1 MELGREDA
9 RPTRSRSARVA
20 TRDVQERARARKQL
34 VTVVSH
40 DLKNPLAT
48 IDLAACFLL
57 EELVPEDAGHE
68 PAREQLRAIR
78 RAVNGMFRLI
88 HDLLD
93 VAVIEAGQFPV
104 ARVPLAPDEQVA
116 DALELLRPIATA
128 KRVALVAT
136 VSPPLPPVAADR
148 DRVLQVFSNL
158 GGNAIKFTPA
168 KGRVEIVA
176 TVQDAA
182 VHFAV
187 RDTGAGIAPDDLP
200 HLFDRFWQV
209 DKKARAGVGLGLAI
223 AKGIVEA
230 HGGRL
235 GVESELGRGSCFTF
249 TLPVATS
256 VAIDD
261 EEACRRSTSEA
272 FAAPS
277 ETRT

>member
-20 TRDVQERARARKQL
+20 TRDVQERARAREQL

-48 IDLAACFLL
+48 IELAVCFLL
-57 EELVPEDAGHE
+57 EELMPEHPAHE

-78 RAVNGMFRLI
+78 RAVNRMSRLI

-93 VAVIEAGQFPV
+93 VAVIEAGQIPV
-104 ARVPLAPDEQVA
+104 ERAPLAPEELVA
-116 DALELLRPIATA
+116 DALELLRPLAAA
-128 KRVALVAT
+128 KRVDLVAAP
-136 VSPPLPPVAADR
+136 SPPLPPVAADR
-148 DRVLQVFSNL
+148 ERMLQVFSNL

-168 KGRVEIVA
+168 NGRVEIVA

-182 VHFAV
+182 VHFAI
-187 RDTGAGIAPDDLP
+187 RDTGTGIAAEDLP
-200 HLFDRFWQV
+200 RLFDRFWQV
-209 DKKARAGVGLGLAI
+209 DKRARAGVGLGLAI

-235 GVESELGRGSCFTF
+235 GVESEPGRGSCFTF
-249 TLPVATS
+249 TLPVATC

-261 EEACRRSTSEA
+261 DEARRRSTSVTVPA
-272 FAAPS
+272 SS